1 LGKTHEL
8 FVCASSDAR
17 EGTLMTGTV
26 ATRLR
31 RAKVACEL
39 AKIILAE
46 IDTGPPIELSDD
58 GIEWIEAHKAGG

>member
-1 LGKTHEL
+1 
-8 FVCASSDAR
+8 
-17 EGTLMTGTV
+17 MTGTV